1 MSNSGGRGT
10 IGGETHPPTHGAQ
23 TMQGSPEKIDKR
35 ALERVGAGGPERG
48 GRQEF
53 SPLVRGCLA
62 VTSAALRSCVWMW
75 SFVFGCGCLCSAGAV
90 CGPLWSF
97 LFVRAGLCVVVPVCW
112 VVSVLFGWRLGLGR
126 GRLRS
131 PGGCLWPFFW
141 PECSFFGLELLGC
154 DRAAVFVAGVFV
166 CGNLFSRGVAFF
178 GLAVHLLGSGRG

>member
-1 MSNSGGRGT
+1 LSNSGGRGT

-53 SPLVRGCLA
+53 SPLVRGCVA

-90 CGPLWSF
+90 CLVT
-97 LFVRAGLCVVVPVCW
+97 LR
-112 VVSVLFGWRLGLGR
+112 GWEAENRKRLK
-126 GRLRS
+126 
-131 PGGCLWPFFW
+131 GGAQAQK
-141 PECSFFGLELLGC
+141 
-154 DRAAVFVAGVFV
+154 RRRQTGVT
-166 CGNLFSRGVAFF
+166 
-178 GLAVHLLGSGRG
+178 